1 MSSATEVRGA
11 WRAPVEARLA
21 ALSDGFEREEH
32 VVTPLLDRLERGGD
46 VEVSGVG
53 CGWCERRV
61 TNAPRLLGAPFASL
75 AVHVLEL
82 AVHVLELVVLILVL
96 IGLVLVGLLVL
107 ILLLFGLLLFA
118 VVLGAV
124 SSLRIVAPR
133 LVARL
138 VYGGGQEKLCR
149 CLALEAAVERRE
161 RTRGDGGGE
170 PVEARAARH
179 DARRSSSSSRDCARK

>member
-1 MSSATEVRGA
+1 MDSSARSTS
-11 WRAPVEARLA
+11 LL
-21 ALSDGFEREEH
+21 LSA
-32 VVTPLLDRLERGGD
+32 DRLERGGD
-46 VEVSGVG
+46 VEVSGCA
-53 CGWCERRV
+53 CGWCERRRV
-61 TNAPRLLGAPFASL
+61 PNAPRLLGAPFASL

-107 ILLLFGLLLFA
+107 ILSFGLLLFA

-138 VYGGGQEKLCR
+138 VYGEGEKLVCR

-161 RTRGDGGGE
+161 RTRGAEVVSLSRPARLAMTRASIVQFLARLARGSDLPSPTRARE
-170 PVEARAARH
+170 P
-179 DARRSSSSSRDCARK
+179 